1 MRSRVMSE
9 EEYREISRMIGILF
23 DNGIMLYTDP
33 NRFVYDF
40 SRLQGTMNEAL
51 KANNV
56 TAMNNRLF
64 MLMKDKAIQFN
75 GVRKRVENGRYSTG
89 RNKIQE
95 FMTWTTNYGTPGEE
109 ALEYLIRQMNR
120 IGLVNA
126 AMYLSREPIPYSDGD
141 AIQLPETMQLRCVLR
156 NGELFTI
163 PPDRRECPVAEIYC
177 RNELPVEKL
186 GYVSYPLFCGKY
198 LFGMLVCGADGG
210 LFEIGEFLTFQ
221 LSRAIYMNWI
231 SAP

>member
-126 AMYLSREPIPYSDGD
+126 AMYLYREPIPYSDGD
-141 AIQLPETMQLRCVLR
+141 AIQLPKQCSCAAFSGTESFLR
-156 NGELFTI
+156 F
-163 PPDRRECPVAEIYC
+163 RRTEENALSLKSTAGTNFRSKSWDMFPIRCSAESIFSEC
-177 RNELPVEKL
+177 
-186 GYVSYPLFCGKY
+186 
-198 LFGMLVCGADGG
+198 
-210 LFEIGEFLTFQ
+210 
-221 LSRAIYMNWI
+221 LSAARTEGCSKSGN
-231 SAP
+231 S